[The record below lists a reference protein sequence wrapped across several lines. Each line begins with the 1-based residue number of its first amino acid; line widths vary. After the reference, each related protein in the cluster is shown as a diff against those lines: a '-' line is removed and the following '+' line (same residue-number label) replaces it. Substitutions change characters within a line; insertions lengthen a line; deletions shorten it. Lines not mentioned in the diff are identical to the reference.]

1 MAKDE
6 NMDYDKM
13 IDSFV
18 IKCKNNNCD
27 TSKKVFKLV
36 YDYLKPIYKN
46 RAPLWKIKI
55 GAEDITQSICIK
67 MGIDN

>member
-13 IDSFV
+13 IGSFV

-36 YDYLKPIYKN
+36 YDY
-46 RAPLWKIKI
+46 
-55 GAEDITQSICIK
+55 S
-67 MGIDN
+67 

>member
-18 IKCKNNNCD
+18 IKCKNNR
-27 TSKKVFKLV
+27 VQ
-36 YDYLKPIYKN
+36 YIRIY
-46 RAPLWKIKI
+46 ACGLPSY
-55 GAEDITQSICIK
+55 G
-67 MGIDN
+67 